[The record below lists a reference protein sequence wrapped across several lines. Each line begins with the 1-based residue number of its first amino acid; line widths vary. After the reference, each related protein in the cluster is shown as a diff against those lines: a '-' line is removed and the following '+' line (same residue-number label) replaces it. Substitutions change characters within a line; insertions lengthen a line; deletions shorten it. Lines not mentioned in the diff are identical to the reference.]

1 MTLMLASVT
10 GPQEAEV
17 AVAHGADIIDLKDAA
32 NGAFGAVTVDT
43 VRATVAA
50 IKGQRPVSAV
60 TGELPMEPAAVVAAV
75 DALADAGVTYVKVG
89 LFPGPNRPDCIRA
102 LSPLRRRSK
111 IVGVMFADAGA
122 DQNLLALMADSGFD
136 GVMLDTARKQNGRLL
151 DLLDVPALANFVD
164 AAR

>member
-50 IKGQRPVSAV
+50 IKGQRPVS
-60 TGELPMEPAAVVAAV
+60 M
-75 DALADAGVTYVKVG
+75 
-89 LFPGPNRPDCIRA
+89 
-102 LSPLRRRSK
+102 
-111 IVGVMFADAGA
+111 
-122 DQNLLALMADSGFD
+122 
-136 GVMLDTARKQNGRLL
+136 
-151 DLLDVPALANFVD
+151 
-164 AAR
+164 